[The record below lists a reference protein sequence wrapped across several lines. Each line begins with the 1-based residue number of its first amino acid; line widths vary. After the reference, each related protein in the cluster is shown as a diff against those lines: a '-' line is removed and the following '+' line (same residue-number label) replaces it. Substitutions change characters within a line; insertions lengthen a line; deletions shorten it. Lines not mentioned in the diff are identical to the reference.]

1 MIGGL
6 MLILQGFFV
15 SWAVIRCL
23 GGWPGLEGG
32 SGLDV
37 YCHLIVRVR
46 GERGGCL
53 RRQGR
58 ALGRGGE
65 VVIPTPFS
73 LPGSSRG
80 PPPCLGD
87 LVASFFL
94 RFSFLLWLGWLSQ
107 DI

>member
-1 MIGGL
+1 VIGGL

-58 ALGRGGE
+58 AGQGR
-65 VVIPTPFS
+65 
-73 LPGSSRG
+73 RG
-80 PPPCLGD
+80 CD
-87 LVASFFL
+87 T
-94 RFSFLLWLGWLSQ
+94 
-107 DI
+107 